1 MKKYKVGKLFYSIM
15 FIPLSI
21 FFLLLFQVESII
33 ALFIFSICILAT
45 IIIIIGNLVDE
56 YVITDE
62 GVYNNNKISAN
73 RSLKFEDVHVIVLN
87 DLIFLKIISFYSVK
101 KNEIVIASW
110 LKDYKELVRKV
121 IEESKKRNNHVSIDI
136 RVINLINK

>member
-1 MKKYKVGKLFYSIM
+1 MKKYKVGISFYSFV
-15 FIPLSI
+15 FIQLSI
-21 FFLLLFQVESII
+21 LLVLLLHVESII
-33 ALFIFSICILAT
+33 A
-45 IIIIIGNLVDE
+45 IIILSIIILGTFISIIGILVDE

-73 RSLKFEDVHVIVLN
+73 RSLKFENVHVIVLN

-136 RVINLINK
+136 RVIDLINK